1 MQKCLKEMYDNE
13 GRAREISSMRETLI
27 GTADFEDGGRGPRNK
42 GIPDSSIKWE
52 NPQLTVSKEIGIS
65 VPQLK

>member
-1 MQKCLKEMYDNE
+1 MIMKE
-13 GRAREISSMRETLI
+13 GAGEISSMRETLI
-27 GTADFEDGGRGPRNK
+27 GTPDFEDGGRGPMYK

-65 VPQLK
+65 VPQL